1 MREINFFDNGA
12 PEGNLNLRIQQTANR
27 WDGLAAFRQ
36 ADMKMMDRCD

>member
-1 MREINFFDNGA
+1 MKEINSFDNGA

-36 ADMKMMDRCD
+36 TDMKMMNLCD